1 MITVIGS
8 LNMDLVTTSPRY
20 PKLGET
26 VLGSDFQTVFGGKGA
41 NQAVAANRV
50 GASVQMIGRVGED
63 AFGKDYLKYL
73 STEGISIDCVEPVTH
88 SPTGVAS
95 ITVADQDNV
104 IIVVPGANFDV
115 TPRVIQSYE
124 KQIANSEW
132 LLLQMEIPMD
142 SIEKAIDIA
151 YKHGTKVVLNPAPF
165 HPIPASWWEKLT
177 YVTPNEHE
185 AALLIKN
192 EQFEDRFLEKLI
204 ITLGEKGVSFSLDG
218 NKTTIAAPSVTPVDT
233 TGAGDTFNGALVSSL
248 DGGLS
253 LQESCRFAVHAA
265 TLSIL
270 KFGAQ
275 TGMPTLE
282 EVKDFMQKG
291 GV

>member
-26 VLGSDFQTVFGGKGA
+26 VLGSDFQTIFGGKGA

-73 STEGISIDCVEPVTH
+73 SDKGISIGSVEPVTH

-95 ITVADQDNV
+95 ITVADHDNA

-115 TPRVIQSYE
+115 TPSVIESYE
-124 KQIANSEW
+124 ERIANSEW
-132 LLLQMEIPMD
+132 LLLQMEIPME
-142 SIEKAIDIA
+142 SIDKAIEMA
-151 YKHGTKVVLNPAPF
+151 YQHGTKVVLNPAPF
-165 HPIPASWWEKLT
+165 QPIPASWWEKIT

-185 AALLIKN
+185 ADLLVRD
-192 EQFEDRFLEKLI
+192 EQFEERFLEKLI
-204 ITLGEKGVSFSLDG
+204 ITLGEKGVCFYQDG
-218 NKTTIAAPSVTPVDT
+218 NKKTIAAPSVTPVDT

-248 DGGLS
+248 DRGLS
-253 LQESCRFAVHAA
+253 LQESCLFAVHAA

-275 TGMPTLE
+275 TGMPTKE
-282 EVKDFMQKG
+282 EVEDFLLKG